1 MRGNIYLRQ
10 VYVVNE
16 TVMYDLYLR
25 TYNRQKIMIR
35 NTVQFGKFE
44 QRGVINRK
52 YCRHQ
57 IISTYVDFGTKT
69 AAYTAHDRLP
79 IPHIVRRVGSE
90 PEQARR
96 CAREL
101 ERGGA
106 QGKEG
111 SDKRPAMPL
120 LVGVLRYSLP

>member
-1 MRGNIYLRQ
+1 MRGNIYWRQ

-16 TVMYDLYLR
+16 TVIDVR
-25 TYNRQKIMIR
+25 VISTYVQLPKQIIR

-69 AAYTAHDRLP
+69 AAYTAHRSAAHTAHCALP
-79 IPHIVRRVGSE
+79 SPP
-90 PEQARR
+90 PEF
-96 CAREL
+96 
-101 ERGGA
+101 
-106 QGKEG
+106 G
-111 SDKRPAMPL
+111 SDEIAGSWAQRRTLEIPDCLA
-120 LVGVLRYSLP
+120 